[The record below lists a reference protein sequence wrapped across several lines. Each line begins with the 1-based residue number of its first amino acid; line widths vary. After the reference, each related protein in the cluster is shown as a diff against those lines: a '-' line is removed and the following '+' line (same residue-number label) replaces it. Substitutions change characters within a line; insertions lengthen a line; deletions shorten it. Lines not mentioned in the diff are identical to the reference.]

1 MHHTLERSHND
12 FRSSFRT
19 RLQLLLFNRSV
30 ILDFAHKCYMQTA
43 QCPAQY
49 HSRESL
55 VTEIVNK
62 KKHKYIFSE
71 KIWMS

>member
-19 RLQLLLFNRSV
+19 RLQLLLFDRSV

-43 QCPAQY
+43 QCPAQ
-49 HSRESL
+49 
-55 VTEIVNK
+55 
-62 KKHKYIFSE
+62 
-71 KIWMS
+71 

>member
-1 MHHTLERSHND
+1 
-12 FRSSFRT
+12 
-19 RLQLLLFNRSV
+19 
-30 ILDFAHKCYMQTA
+30 MQTA

-62 KKHKYIFSE
+62 KKTQVYIFRKNMDE
-71 KIWMS
+71 LRNLLMTYVKENKYF